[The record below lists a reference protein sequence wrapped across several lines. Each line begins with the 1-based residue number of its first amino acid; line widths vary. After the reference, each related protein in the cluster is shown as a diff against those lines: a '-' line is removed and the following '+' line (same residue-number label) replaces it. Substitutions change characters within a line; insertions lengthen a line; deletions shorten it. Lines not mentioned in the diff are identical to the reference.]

1 MVIFGKTI
9 KSQKSDEK
17 WAITIRTPEQWQGF
31 CSSSF
36 WKDPVRT
43 AGQLRLYLDADFLLQ
58 DPSAAEKILRSLT
71 EKEIQSVI
79 ALPKILRLRDGQY
92 LEKLRKLLLENLA
105 YINGFQAANMEHI
118 ALLKLATAGTN
129 I

>member
-1 MVIFGKTI
+1 MKNGLSRYGPRNNARAFAVHPSGK
-9 KSQKSDEK
+9 
-17 WAITIRTPEQWQGF
+17 IRSEPPDN
-31 CSSSF
+31 S
-36 WKDPVRT
+36 
-43 AGQLRLYLDADFLLQ
+43 LYLDADFLLQ

-105 YINGFQAANMEHI
+105 YIKMCFSGW
-118 ALLKLATAGTN
+118 TS
-129 I
+129 

>member
-1 MVIFGKTI
+1 MGYHDT
-9 KSQKSDEK
+9 D
-17 WAITIRTPEQWQGF
+17 PEQWQGF

-43 AGQLRLYLDADFLLQ
+43 AGQLGLYLDADFLLQ

-92 LEKLRKLLLENLA
+92 LEKITEIAAGKSGIYKWLSGSKHGTYRVIKTMEFYRKRNLW
-105 YINGFQAANMEHI
+105 GS
-118 ALLKLATAGTN
+118 
-129 I
+129 